1 MSYRSISKILNSF
14 ISFHSQIM
22 KSTSL
27 KLAILVFT
35 FAFFLAS
42 CHSNKKEQQLAEKE
56 SEGVKKEVGKTD
68 TINNTSKKAT
78 EIYIVDESEVK
89 KLFLQ
94 YLPKISGGRKLNVA
108 DKWDGYEIAL
118 GDINGDNLI
127 DAIVYY
133 SLEPTMDDAGGGNA
147 ILYLPGLVAY
157 INTGKNLIMAD
168 HTDDF
173 YAEGLTKIMNGVI
186 FLAGH
191 DYANDDPRCCPSIK
205 TTIKFALK
213 NNKLTLLK

>member
-1 MSYRSISKILNSF
+1 MKI
-14 ISFHSQIM
+14 I
-22 KSTSL
+22 KL
-27 KLAILVFT
+27 KLATLIFT
-35 FAFFLAS
+35 FGFFLAS

-56 SEGVKKEVGKTD
+56 NEGVKKEVGKTD
-68 TINNTSKKAT
+68 TINNTSKKGT
-78 EIYIVDESEVK
+78 EIYLVDKSEVK

-127 DAIVYY
+127 DAAVYY
-133 SLEPTMDDAGGGNA
+133 SLEPAIDDAGGGNA

-157 INTGKNLIMAD
+157 INTGKNLIMVD

-173 YAEGLTKIMNGVI
+173 YAGGLTKIMNGVI
-186 FLAGH
+186 FLEGH
-191 DYANDDPRCCPSIK
+191 DYAIDDPRCCPSIK
-205 TTIKFALK
+205 TTIKFGLK
-213 NNKLTLLK
+213 K

>member
-1 MSYRSISKILNSF
+1 MKIIINSNILKLIALILISGLYLNSCQ
-14 ISFHSQIM
+14 SNSKKKQ
-22 KSTSL
+22 
-27 KLAILVFT
+27 LVEDGKE
-35 FAFFLAS
+35 LL
-42 CHSNKKEQQLAEKE
+42 KKELSKNEID
-56 SEGVKKEVGKTD
+56 S
-68 TINNTSKKAT
+68 INSKKAS
-78 EIYIVDESEVK
+78 EIFIVDKSVVK

-94 YLPKISGGRKLNVA
+94 YLPIISGGRKLNVA

-127 DAIVYY
+127 DAVVYY
-133 SLEPTMDDAGGGNA
+133 SLEPAIDDAGGGNA

-157 INTGKNLIMAD
+157 INTGKNLIMTD

-186 FLAGH
+186 FLEGH
-191 DYANDDPRCCPSIK
+191 DYAIDDPRCCPSIK
-205 TTIKFALK
+205 TTIKFVLK